1 VVLGRTNDQLII
13 SYFLY
18 LYSVIDYN
26 LDMSMKDLV
35 SSPYFF
41 KIAQSIFSIF
51 VVYFLILQAIKIV
64 NRSSLDLRTK
74 HKIRKLILYISTAVN
89 LVILSLIWVK
99 NIRTFSILLS
109 VVGAGLVIALQ
120 DAIMCMAGWFIILI
134 RKPYDVGDRVE
145 ISGIKGDVIDIRL
158 FQTTLLEI
166 GNWVKDEQSTGRIVH
181 VPNKNIFIS
190 PVFNYTREFEYI
202 WNELKVVVTFE
213 SDWKKAK
220 DIMLSFASEKAEV
233 IRENVRRK
241 IKKMAEKYLIF
252 YEKLTPIVYVKIVD
266 YGIELSLRYLTIAK
280 NRRSSES
287 ELAESILDSFQMES
301 DINFAYPTYRIVK

>member
-1 VVLGRTNDQLII
+1 M
-13 SYFLY
+13 
-18 LYSVIDYN
+18 YSVIDYN

-41 KIAQSIFSIF
+41 KIAQSVVFVF
-51 VVYFLILQAIKIV
+51 VVYFLTLQAVKIV
-64 NRSSLDLRTK
+64 NRSGLDLRTK

-89 LVILSLIWVK
+89 LIILSLIWVK

-120 DAIMCMAGWFIILI
+120 DAIMCVAGWFIILI

-181 VPNKNIFIS
+181 VPNKNIFTS

-213 SDWKKAK
+213 SNWKKAR

-233 IRENVRRK
+233 VRENVRRK

-266 YGIELSLRYLTIAK
+266 HGIELSLRYLTTAK

-287 ELAESILDSFQMES
+287 ELAENILDSFQMES

>member
-109 VVGAGLVIALQ
+109 VIGAGLVIALQ